1 LRQKKEP
8 ASRPDPVYPSEETRK
23 GPFTN
28 WEVLLPWFALKDAQS
43 SELDELAE
51 KYNLHPL
58 HIEDCRN
65 HNERTKAERGETY
78 LFLILKNFDLS
89 SENEVQF
96 ARVYLFVGAD
106 FLITICGEQNSSVE
120 ALQRAYLTNPGQSPS
135 KFFYLIFDD
144 IVDGYFG
151 AVAKFDDRVDTLQD
165 SVIDDPKP
173 QVVQDIFKLKR
184 SLADA
189 RRILVNTRDA
199 CIYVQR
205 ESLGLLDE
213 DLRPF
218 FRDLYDHIA
227 NEVMKVLTILST
239 IALPCIAISGI
250 YGMNV
255 KGLPFIESP
264 YGMLIVSAAMIST
277 TVILLLILRK
287 FRWL

>member
-1 LRQKKEP
+1 M
-8 ASRPDPVYPSEETRK
+8 
-23 GPFTN
+23 
-28 WEVLLPWFALKDAQS
+28 PWYSLKDAQS
-43 SELDELAE
+43 PELDELAE
-51 KYNLHPL
+51 KFGLHPL

-65 HNERTKAERGETY
+65 QNERTKAERGEGY
-78 LFLILKNFDLS
+78 LFLILKNFELTDDDDL
-89 SENEVQF
+89 QF

-106 FLITICGEQNSSVE
+106 FLITICSEENPSVQE
-120 ALQRAYLTNPGQSPS
+120 LRRAYTTNPQERPS
-135 KFFYLIFDD
+135 KLFYLIYDN

-165 SVIDDPKP
+165 GVIDDPKP
-173 QVVQDIFKLKR
+173 QLVQDIFKLKR

-199 CIYVQR
+199 CGYVQR
-205 ESLGLLDE
+205 ESLGLIDE

-227 NEVMKVLTILST
+227 HNLDAVETERDLLTNTLDVYLTSVANRTNEVMKVLTVLST
-239 IALPCIAISGI
+239 IALPSLTISGI

-255 KGLPFIESP
+255 KGLPFIDSP
-264 YGMLIVSAAMIST
+264 YGMVIVSGAMIAT
-277 TVILLLILRK
+277 TIILLVVLRK

>member
-1 LRQKKEP
+1 V
-8 ASRPDPVYPSEETRK
+8 S
-23 GPFTN
+23 
-28 WEVLLPWFALKDAQS
+28 LPWFALKDAQS
-43 SELDELAE
+43 PELDELAE
-51 KYNLHPL
+51 KYHLHPL

-65 HNERTKAERGETY
+65 QNERTKAERGETY
-78 LFLILKNFDLS
+78 LFLILKNFDLTA
-89 SENEVQF
+89 ENEVQF
-96 ARVYLFVGAD
+96 TRVYLFVGAD
-106 FLITICGEQNSSVE
+106 FLITICGEQNPSVE

-173 QVVQDIFKLKR
+173 QVVKDIFKLKR
-184 SLADA
+184 SLALA

-227 NEVMKVLTILST
+227 HNLDAVETERDLLTNTLDVYLTSVANRTNEVMKVLTVLST

-255 KGLPFIESP
+255 KGLPFIDSP